1 LADELVD
8 VGLSVT
14 KVTTLHEVLEFAR
27 PPATVRVRQLKR
39 PEEVG
44 RLFQSVSRRKYLSH
58 GRSDLLEVGAGSGNL
73 VNEVFYGEDVVFAE
87 GLLDDGIVG
96 QGNTL
101 FVDLAVT
108 ALVKEFADRLDVW
121 LAKKIRQSPTHIRKA
136 VDLPVCNVGLNQ
148 SEHLLGS
155 FSDLYEN
162 TIVDLEKAEEL

>member
-1 LADELVD
+1 MNFMPSIPGDYSIPRLPLRRTAIKIHSVHLADELVD

-44 RLFQSVSRRKYLSH
+44 CLFQSVSRRKYLSH
-58 GRSDLLEVGAGSGNL
+58 GRSNLLEVGAGSSNL
-73 VNEVFYGEDVVFAE
+73 VNEIFYGEDVIFAE
-87 GLLDDGIVG
+87 GLLDNGIVG

-121 LAKKIRQSPTHIRKA
+121 LAKKIHQSPCIFAK
-136 VDLPVCNVGLNQ
+136 Q
-148 SEHLLGS
+148 SA
-155 FSDLYEN
+155 YPY
-162 TIVDLEKAEEL
+162 VM